1 MKTKKILIGLCLFG
15 LVFSCK
21 KDDQTIKTTENS
33 GGGDAIVYN
42 LNKTMILD
50 LVNKARQTGCTCGT
64 TLMPP
69 VATVSWNDQLA
80 KAADNHSADMNLKSY
95 FSHTGSDGSDPG
107 ARITATGY
115 SWQAY
120 GENIALGYANEQ
132 AVMDGWLKSE
142 GHCKN
147 IMSANCVEM
156 GAAREGDYWTQDF
169 GKKQ

>member
-1 MKTKKILIGLCLFG
+1 MKTKKILVGLILFG

-21 KDDQTIKTTENS
+21 KDDSTIKTTENS
-33 GGGDAIVYN
+33 GGNAIVYN
-42 LNKTMILD
+42 LNKTTILD
-50 LVNKARQTGCTCGT
+50 LVNKARQTGCTCGVT
-64 TLMPP
+64 IMPP

-80 KAADNHSADMNLKSY
+80 KAADNHSADMNLKNY

-107 ARITATGY
+107 TRIAASGY

-120 GENIALGYANEQ
+120 GENIALGYPNEQ

-147 IMSANCVEM
+147 IMSVNFVEM